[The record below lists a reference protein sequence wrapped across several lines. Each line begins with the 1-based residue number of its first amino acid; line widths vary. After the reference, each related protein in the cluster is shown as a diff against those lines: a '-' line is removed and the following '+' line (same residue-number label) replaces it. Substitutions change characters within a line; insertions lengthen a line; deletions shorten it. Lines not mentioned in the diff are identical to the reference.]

1 MKYRTKLYLSLV
13 GTAFASTFFALS
25 ILYTEIEQLFLK
37 HLHSKVMTIAA
48 TTSTLINTQDLE
60 KIKTAADETSP
71 GYLALREQLIKVKNS
86 NRLAGINVKDI
97 YTLFPSPT
105 NPKLLLFGVDAADP
119 QEIAISHVG
128 DPYQAIGKYDLLE
141 NLYQTF
147 SPPHFVHDEWGT
159 WFSGFAPIYNEQ
171 GKYIGT
177 LGVDLDAKEVK
188 EELLNLLKF
197 GALALLISLVIAL
210 SIAFILS
217 KIVTN
222 SLSILHEGLKQ
233 IGDGNLNVKVSL
245 KTHDEFNE
253 VAEAINEM
261 TTGLIERERL
271 KMNFARYVSQHML
284 EKILKSN
291 VPLKLEGERRKITVL
306 FSDIRQF
313 THLAEKLA
321 PEVVVSILN
330 EYFERMLDIVF
341 KNQGTLDKFIG
352 DGIMVEFGA
361 PLDDPNQERHAVLTA
376 LEMQEGVKALSEKWE
391 KENKPIL
398 RIGIGVHSGFA
409 IVGNIGS
416 EKRMEY
422 TAIGDTVNVA
432 SRLEFA
438 TKILKTPILISE
450 TVCEAVKDQF
460 ELRNLGAL
468 SLPGMTREM
477 TVYAVYGIKIQESK
491 SERKE

>member
-13 GTAFASTFFALS
+13 SVAFVSTFLALCILYAEIESNFLGHIHSRVMSIASTTAAL
-25 ILYTEIEQLFLK
+25 ID
-37 HLHSKVMTIAA
+37 SK
-48 TTSTLINTQDLE
+48 QLE
-60 KIKTAADETSP
+60 KIHTRADEQSAE
-71 GYLALREQLIKVKNS
+71 YAALRTQLIKTKKA
-86 NRLAGINVKDI
+86 NRGSGIQVKDI
-97 YTLFPSPT
+97 YTLFPSPKDP
-105 NPKLLLFGVDAADP
+105 NEILFGVDAAEP
-119 QEIAISHVG
+119 PELVLSHVG
-128 DPYQAIGKYDLLE
+128 DPYPEIAKYGLIQ
-141 NLYQTF
+141 NLYDVF
-147 SPPHFVHDEWGT
+147 SPSHFIHDQWGV
-159 WFSGFAPIYNEQ
+159 WLIGFAPIYNEQ

-177 LGVDLDAKEVK
+177 VGVDINAREVK
-188 EELLNLLKF
+188 KELFDLLKF
-197 GALALLISLVIAL
+197 GMLTLTISLLIAI
-210 SIAFILS
+210 SIAFFLS
-217 KIVTN
+217 KIVSN
-222 SLSILHEGLKQ
+222 SLLILYEGVKQ
-233 IGDGNLNVKVSL
+233 IGEGNLNVKISL

-253 VAEAINEM
+253 VAEAINDM
-261 TTGLIERERL
+261 TKGLIERERL

-330 EYFERMLDIVF
+330 EYFERMLDVIF

-361 PLDDPNQERHAVLTA
+361 PLEDLNQERHAVLTA
-376 LEMQEGVKALSEKWE
+376 LEMQEEIKQLSEKWG
-391 KENKPIL
+391 KENKPRL
-398 RIGIGVHSGFA
+398 QIGIGIHSGFA

-422 TAIGDTVNVA
+422 TAVGDTVNVA

-450 TVCEAVKDQF
+450 AACAAIKDQF
-460 ELRNLGAL
+460 EVRNLGIL
-468 SLPGMTREM
+468 SLPGMTKEM
-477 TVYAVYGIKIQESK
+477 TVYAVYGIKETK
-491 SERKE
+491 SEKE